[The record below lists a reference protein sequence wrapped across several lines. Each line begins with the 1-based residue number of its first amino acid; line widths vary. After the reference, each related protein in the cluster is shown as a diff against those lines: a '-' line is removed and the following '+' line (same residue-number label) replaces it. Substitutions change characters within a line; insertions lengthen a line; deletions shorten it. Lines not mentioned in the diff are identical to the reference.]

1 MIFRRK
7 SDGLVIADRAEKAE
21 TFKTRLLGLIPRK
34 SLAAGEALWLDPCT
48 GIHTCFMSFPIDAVF
63 LDRDLRVL
71 LVERDMRPWRLSAFV
86 EEARSVLELPS
97 GAAAALAEGDALE
110 IA

>member
-21 TFKTRLLGLIPRK
+21 TFRTRLLGLIPRK
-34 SLAAGEALWLDPCT
+34 SLAAGEGLWLEPCT

-63 LDRDLRVL
+63 LDRDLKVL
-71 LVERDMRPWRLSAFV
+71 RMERCMRPWRLSAFV
-86 EEARSVLELPS
+86 EDARSVLELPS
-97 GAAAALAEGDALE
+97 GGAAGLAEGDELE
-110 IA
+110 TA